1 MAVANFDSYIDTQL
15 PATPLLRD
23 TDLRS
28 LLVEF
33 QLLYSAIQILQVAI
47 TDQKIAFDA
56 YVATHP

>member
-1 MAVANFDSYIDTQL
+1 MAIANYDSYIDMGL
-15 PATPLLRD
+15 PAAPLLRE

-28 LLVEF
+28 LIEEF
-33 QLLYSAIQILQVAI
+33 QLVYGALQALQLAL